1 MRCSFLAV
9 AVCLLLAVSAACAQ
23 SYVSVWEADKSEQ
36 TGTSSWFGNVGMIVT
51 PTAAIPAPSAATA
64 QWHRVDRDSGDVD
77 VIGVNFGV
85 TNWLEIG
92 GARIDD
98 EAAEDAEEIANVK
111 VLLPVAKWFDEANWP
126 TVAIGAV
133 DVSNEINRSYY
144 MVLSKAFPMGAA
156 TEDAKQLKVHLGVAD
171 SDTEEGALD
180 GVFGGIEF
188 AAFRHALVQ
197 AEYDG
202 DAFNAALRYTPMGR
216 VSIDV
221 GTLDSDFGFGLTY
234 RSNF

>member
-1 MRCSFLAV
+1 MRSSFLVV

-23 SYVSVWEADKSEQ
+23 SYVSVWEADKTEQ
-36 TGTSSWFGNVGMIVT
+36 AGTSSWFGNVGMIVT
-51 PTAAIPAPSAATA
+51 PTASVPAPSAATA
-64 QWHRVDRDSGDVD
+64 QWHRVDRDAGDVD

-92 GARIDD
+92 GARVDD

-133 DVSNEINRSYY
+133 DVSNELNRSYY
-144 MVLSKAFPMGAA
+144 MVLSKAFPMGASA
-156 TEDAKQLKVHLGVAD
+156 DTARQLKLSFGIAD
-171 SDTEEGALD
+171 SESDSGALD

-188 AAFRHALVQ
+188 PAFRHGLIQ

-216 VSIDV
+216 VSLDI

-234 RSNF
+234 RSSF

>member
-1 MRCSFLAV
+1 MRCSLLVA
-9 AVCLLLAVSAACAQ
+9 AVCLLLVVSAACAQ
-23 SYVSVWEADKSEQ
+23 SYVSVWEAGEATQ
-36 TGTSSWFGNVGMIVT
+36 TSTSSWFGNVGMIVT
-51 PTAAIPAPSAATA
+51 PTAAVPAPSAATA
-64 QWHRVDRDSGDVD
+64 QWHRVDRDAGTVD

-92 GARIDD
+92 GARVDD

-133 DVSNEINRSYY
+133 DVTNELNRSFYL
-144 MVLSKAFPMGAA
+144 VLSKDLSAGTPAQIA
-156 TEDAKQLKVHLGVAD
+156 RQLKVHLGVAD
-171 SDTEEGALD
+171 SDSETGALD

-188 AAFRHALVQ
+188 AAFRDGVVQ

-216 VSIDV
+216 ISLDI